1 MRTEEGEAIVK
12 KIVEEWSKVYT
23 KQVASL
29 GAYANILQ
37 YEVEFSQPRQ
47 TKPIPESTVRVI
59 FNIV

>member
-23 KQVASL
+23 KQVAAL

-37 YEVEFSQPRQ
+37 
-47 TKPIPESTVRVI
+47 
-59 FNIV
+59 